1 MPVKKMLLYNRP
13 FASFD
18 KEFVGNNTD
27 LTYCPQKRFLSLF
40 LLSIYQVRFFFRD
53 EAKRA
58 LAFF

>member
-18 KEFVGNNTD
+18 KDFVGNNTD

-40 LLSIYQVRFFFRD
+40 LLSIYQVRFFFSR
-53 EAKRA
+53 
-58 LAFF
+58 